1 MLAAVV
7 AVLQG
12 KQQAE
17 AELFRSYPNAG
28 VALRPWIIYG
38 DRALRCV
45 DTVMLRRGVYK
56 QVLRRSGLQH

>member
-1 MLAAVV
+1 VQFLSQLCLSAVV
-7 AVLQG
+7 HLQG

-17 AELFRSYPNAG
+17 AELFRSYPNSG

-45 DTVMLRRGVYK
+45 GNDST
-56 QVLRRSGLQH
+56 